1 MPLNSDIF
9 PHSYI
14 IVPLP
19 HCCLFHMRK
28 KKNFAVLL
36 YEENDNS
43 LKAVK
48 TVKEEKLE
56 YEYRCSIIDKR
67 KLCENYYVEILKS
80 GK

>member
-1 MPLNSDIF
+1 MALKSDIF
-9 PHSYI
+9 SYI
-14 IVPLP
+14 IIYRFLI
-19 HCCLFHMRK
+19 CLFHIMGIFFFRG
-28 KKNFAVLL
+28 AAEL

-56 YEYRCSIIDKR
+56 YERRCSTIDKR
-67 KLCENYYVEILKS
+67 KLCENYYVEVLKS